1 MSSVLDIAKSLN
13 KSYKNNNLTMLG
25 DVLPEYK
32 RLKSSNLGIT
42 YPTYGGIP
50 LNSIV
55 TFSGVSASGKSLM
68 AYAVMADYQREYPDR
83 MCIAVDIENTLGA
96 QLPFFVKMTGLDT
109 SKLTVIRPN
118 GFSAEQIAEMIR
130 ELLLESD
137 DVGMIVVDSLSAMV
151 SADDLENGIEK
162 DSGMRAS
169 IAKTLGKF
177 FRIVNPIIAEKE
189 TTMICINH
197 VRESKARNGAVIYS
211 EPGGHAVSFYPNMRL
226 RFGKLTYVQNDK
238 YDLAKGDD
246 ATGFQLKYTIVKS
259 KVSPKDRGGG
269 KITFDNETGMDYML
283 DNLNIAIDF
292 GFIDRPN
299 LQTYIPINLET
310 GEYYVDEENR
320 TDENTEYLKFRGRAA
335 CIEYFK
341 THDKFAKEYFDMLS
355 NYMSNMKKN
364 ISLLD
369 EEDVEA
375 IEAEEKAT
383 IDC

>member
-13 KSYKNNNLTMLG
+13 RSYKNNNLTMLG

-130 ELLLESD
+130 ELLLKSD

-226 RFGKLTYVQNDK
+226 RFGRLTYVQNDK

-299 LQTYIPINLET
+299 LQTYIPVNLET
-310 GEYYVDEENR
+310 GEYYVDEENS

-341 THDKFAKEYFDMLS
+341 THDKFAREYFDMLS

>member
-13 KSYKNNNLTMLG
+13 RSYKNNNLTMLG

-197 VRESKARNGAVIYS
+197 VRESKARNGATLYS

-226 RFGKLTYVQNDK
+226 RFGRLTYVQNDK

-283 DNLNIAIDF
+283 DNLSIAIDF

-310 GEYYVDEENR
+310 GEYYVDEENS

>member
-1 MSSVLDIAKSLN
+1 MGSVLESAAALS
-13 KSYKNNNLTMLG
+13 KSYKHKNLALLG

-32 RLKSSNLGIT
+32 RLKSQCLAMT

-68 AYAVMADYQREYPDR
+68 AYSVMADYQREYPDK
-83 MCIAVDIENTLGA
+83 MCVAVDIENTLGA

-109 SKLTVIRPN
+109 EKLMVLRPN
-118 GFSAEQIAEMIR
+118 GFCAEEIAEMIR
-130 ELLLESD
+130 ELLLNSD
-137 DVGMIVVDSLSAMV
+137 DIGMIVLDSLSAMV
-151 SADDLENGIEK
+151 SKDDLENDISK
-162 DSGMRAS
+162 DSGMRSA

-189 TTMICINH
+189 GLMICINH
-197 VRESKARNGAVIYS
+197 VRESKARNGATLYS

-226 RFGKLTYVQNDK
+226 RFGRLTYVQDDK
-238 YDLAKGDD
+238 YDLAKADD

-269 KITFDNETGMDYML
+269 KITFDNETGIDYIT

-292 GFIDRPN
+292 GFIERPN

-310 GEYYVDEENR
+310 GEYYVDEENS
-320 TDENTEYLKFRGRAA
+320 TDGNTEYLKFRGRAA

-341 THDKFAKEYFDMLS
+341 THDDFAAEYFEMLS
-355 NYMSNMKKN
+355 NHISNMKDK

-369 EEDVEA
+369 KDDVQA
-375 IEAEEKAT
+375 IEDEENAT
-383 IDC
+383 SDC

>member
-130 ELLLESD
+130 ELLLKSD

-226 RFGKLTYVQNDK
+226 RFGRLTYVQNDK

-310 GEYYVDEENR
+310 GEYYVDEENS

-341 THDKFAKEYFDMLS
+341 THDTFAREYFDMLS

>member
-130 ELLLESD
+130 ELLLKSD

-226 RFGKLTYVQNDK
+226 RFGRLTYVQNDK

-310 GEYYVDEENR
+310 GEYYVDEENS

-341 THDKFAKEYFDMLS
+341 THDTFAREYFDMLS

-369 EEDVEA
+369 EEDIED

>member
-109 SKLTVIRPN
+109 SKLAVIRPN

-130 ELLLESD
+130 ELLLKSD

-197 VRESKARNGAVIYS
+197 VRESKARNGAVIYQ

-226 RFGKLTYVQNDK
+226 RFGRLTYVQNDK

-310 GEYYVDEENR
+310 GEYYADEENS

-341 THDKFAKEYFDMLS
+341 THDTFAREYFDMLS

>member
-1 MSSVLDIAKSLN
+1 MASVLDITKSLN

-130 ELLLESD
+130 ELLLKSD

-197 VRESKARNGAVIYS
+197 VRKSKARNGAVIYS

-226 RFGKLTYVQNDK
+226 RFGRLTYVQNDK
-238 YDLAKGDD
+238 YDLANGDD

-310 GEYYVDEENR
+310 GEYYVDEENS
-320 TDENTEYLKFRGRAA
+320 TDENTKYLKFRGRAA

-341 THDKFAKEYFDMLS
+341 THDKFAREYFDMLS

-375 IEAEEKAT
+375 IEAEENAT

>member
-1 MSSVLDIAKSLN
+1 MASVLDIAKSLN

-130 ELLLESD
+130 ELLLKSD

-226 RFGKLTYVQNDK
+226 RFGRLTYVQNDK

-292 GFIDRPN
+292 SFIDRPN

-310 GEYYVDEENR
+310 GEYYVDEENS

-341 THDKFAKEYFDMLS
+341 THDTFAREYFDMLS

>member
-1 MSSVLDIAKSLN
+1 MASVLDIAKSLN

-226 RFGKLTYVQNDK
+226 RFGRLTYVQNDK

-310 GEYYVDEENR
+310 GEYYVDEENS

-341 THDKFAKEYFDMLS
+341 THDKFAREYFDMLS

>member
-1 MSSVLDIAKSLN
+1 
-13 KSYKNNNLTMLG
+13 MLG

-197 VRESKARNGAVIYS
+197 VRESK
-211 EPGGHAVSFYPNMRL
+211 
-226 RFGKLTYVQNDK
+226 DK
-238 YDLAKGDD
+238 
-246 ATGFQLKYTIVKS
+246 
-259 KVSPKDRGGG
+259 
-269 KITFDNETGMDYML
+269 ETVL
-283 DNLNIAIDF
+283 
-292 GFIDRPN
+292 
-299 LQTYIPINLET
+299 
-310 GEYYVDEENR
+310 
-320 TDENTEYLKFRGRAA
+320 
-335 CIEYFK
+335 
-341 THDKFAKEYFDMLS
+341 
-355 NYMSNMKKN
+355 
-364 ISLLD
+364 
-369 EEDVEA
+369 
-375 IEAEEKAT
+375 
-383 IDC
+383 

>member
-130 ELLLESD
+130 ELLLKSD

-226 RFGKLTYVQNDK
+226 RFGRLTYVQNDK

-310 GEYYVDEENR
+310 GEYYVDEENS

-341 THDKFAKEYFDMLS
+341 THDKFSREYFDMLS

>member
-130 ELLLESD
+130 ELLLKSD

-226 RFGKLTYVQNDK
+226 RFGRLTYVQNDK

-292 GFIDRPN
+292 DFIDRPN

-310 GEYYVDEENR
+310 GEYYVDEENS

-341 THDKFAKEYFDMLS
+341 THDKFAREYFDMLS

>member
-109 SKLTVIRPN
+109 SKLAVIRPN

-130 ELLLESD
+130 ELLLKSD

-226 RFGKLTYVQNDK
+226 RFGRLTYVQNDK

-310 GEYYVDEENR
+310 GEYYVDEENS

-341 THDKFAKEYFDMLS
+341 THDTFAREYFDMLS
-355 NYMSNMKKN
+355 NDMSNMKKN

>member
-1 MSSVLDIAKSLN
+1 MIKVPAL
-13 KSYKNNNLTMLG
+13 
-25 DVLPEYK
+25 K
-32 RLKSSNLGIT
+32 R
-42 YPTYGGIP
+42 
-50 LNSIV
+50 
-55 TFSGVSASGKSLM
+55 
-68 AYAVMADYQREYPDR
+68 
-83 MCIAVDIENTLGA
+83 
-96 QLPFFVKMTGLDT
+96 FFIDH
-109 SKLTVIRPN
+109 
-118 GFSAEQIAEMIR
+118 
-130 ELLLESD
+130 LLFCEID
-137 DVGMIVVDSLSAMV
+137 FDSLSAMV

-197 VRESKARNGAVIYS
+197 VRESKARNGAIIYS

-310 GEYYVDEENR
+310 GEYYVDEENS

-341 THDKFAKEYFDMLS
+341 THDTFAREYFDMLS

>member
-13 KSYKNNNLTMLG
+13 RSYKNNNLTMLG
-25 DVLPEYK
+25 DILPEYE

-109 SKLTVIRPN
+109 SKLIVIRPN

-130 ELLLESD
+130 ELLLKSN
-137 DVGMIVVDSLSAMV
+137 DVGVIVVDSLSAMV

-189 TTMICINH
+189 TTMLCINH
-197 VRESKARNGAVIYS
+197 VRESKAKNGAVIYS

-226 RFGKLTYVQNDK
+226 RFGRLTYVQNDK
-238 YDLAKGDD
+238 YDLAKCDD

-292 GFIDRPN
+292 DFIDRPN

-310 GEYYVDEENR
+310 GEYYVDEENS

-341 THDKFAKEYFDMLS
+341 THDKFAREYFDMLS

-383 IDC
+383 VDC

>member
-1 MSSVLDIAKSLN
+1 MASVLDIAKSLN

-177 FRIVNPIIAEKE
+177 FRIVSPIIAEKE

-211 EPGGHAVSFYPNMRL
+211 EPGGYAVSFCPNMRL
-226 RFGKLTYVQNDK
+226 RFGRLTYVQNDK

-310 GEYYVDEENR
+310 GEYYVDEENS
-320 TDENTEYLKFRGRAA
+320 TDENTEYLKFRGRAS

-341 THDKFAKEYFDMLS
+341 THDKFAREYFDMLS

-369 EEDVEA
+369 EEDVEV

>member
-13 KSYKNNNLTMLG
+13 RSYKNNNLTMLG

-130 ELLLESD
+130 ELLLKSD

-226 RFGKLTYVQNDK
+226 RFGRLTYVQNDK

-310 GEYYVDEENR
+310 GEYYVDEENS

-341 THDKFAKEYFDMLS
+341 THDKFAREYFDMLS

>member
-13 KSYKNNNLTMLG
+13 RSYKNNNLTMLG

-130 ELLLESD
+130 ELLLKSD

-226 RFGKLTYVQNDK
+226 RFGRLTYVQNDK

-299 LQTYIPINLET
+299 LQTYIPVNLET
-310 GEYYVDEENR
+310 GEYYVDEENS

-341 THDKFAKEYFDMLS
+341 THDKFAREYFDMLS
-355 NYMSNMKKN
+355 NYMPNMKKN

>member
-1 MSSVLDIAKSLN
+1 MASVLDTAKSLN

-109 SKLTVIRPN
+109 SKLIVIRPN

-197 VRESKARNGAVIYS
+197 VRESKARNGATLYS

-226 RFGKLTYVQNDK
+226 RFGRLTYVQNDK

-310 GEYYVDEENR
+310 GEYYVDEENS
-320 TDENTEYLKFRGRAA
+320 TDENTEYLKFRGRAS

>member
-130 ELLLESD
+130 ELLLKSD

-226 RFGKLTYVQNDK
+226 RFGRLTYVQNDK

-310 GEYYVDEENR
+310 GEYYVDEENS
-320 TDENTEYLKFRGRAA
+320 TDENTEYLKFRGRAS

-341 THDKFAKEYFDMLS
+341 THDKFAREYFDMLS

>member
-1 MSSVLDIAKSLN
+1 MASVLDIAKSLN

-226 RFGKLTYVQNDK
+226 RFGRLTYVQNDK

-310 GEYYVDEENR
+310 GEYYVDEENS

-341 THDKFAKEYFDMLS
+341 THNKFAREYFDMLS

>member
-109 SKLTVIRPN
+109 SKLAVIRPN

-130 ELLLESD
+130 ELLLKSD

-226 RFGKLTYVQNDK
+226 RFGRLTYVQNDK

-310 GEYYVDEENR
+310 GEYYVDEENS

-341 THDKFAKEYFDMLS
+341 THDKFAREYFDMLS

>member
-1 MSSVLDIAKSLN
+1 MASVLDIAKSLN

-226 RFGKLTYVQNDK
+226 RFGRLTYVQNDK

-310 GEYYVDEENR
+310 GEYYVDEENS
-320 TDENTEYLKFRGRAA
+320 TDENTEYLKFRGRAS

-341 THDKFAKEYFDMLS
+341 THDKFAREYFDMLS

>member
-1 MSSVLDIAKSLN
+1 MASVLDIAKSLN

-226 RFGKLTYVQNDK
+226 RFGRLTYVQNDK

-310 GEYYVDEENR
+310 GEYYVDEENS

-341 THDKFAKEYFDMLS
+341 THDTFAREYFDMLS

>member
-13 KSYKNNNLTMLG
+13 RSYKNNNLTMLG

-130 ELLLESD
+130 ELLLKSD

-151 SADDLENGIEK
+151 STDDLKNGIEK

-226 RFGKLTYVQNDK
+226 RFGRLTYVQNDK

-310 GEYYVDEENR
+310 GEYYVDEENS

-341 THDKFAKEYFDMLS
+341 THDKFASEYFDMLS

>member
-130 ELLLESD
+130 ELLIKSD

-197 VRESKARNGAVIYS
+197 VRESKARNGATIYS

-226 RFGKLTYVQNDK
+226 RFGRLTYVQNDK

-310 GEYYVDEENR
+310 GEYYVDEENS
-320 TDENTEYLKFRGRAA
+320 TDENTEYLKFRGRAS

-341 THDKFAKEYFDMLS
+341 THDKFAKEYFEMLS